1 MAMSNADPPLR
12 GRPPHYRDEFAAQ
25 AKKLCM
31 LGATD
36 FELAEF
42 FCVTSRTIY
51 LWKNSHPKFCR
62 AVKVGKLR
70 ADERVERALFN
81 RAVGYS
87 YESEKVFHFQGE
99 IVRAPIVEHVVPDP
113 GAALN
118 WLKNR
123 KWKVWGDK
131 APSGPDGGPI
141 PIITRI
147 ERVIVDPPKRDE

>member
-1 MAMSNADPPLR
+1 MSNADPPLR

-62 AVKVGKLR
+62 AVKAGKLR

-123 KWKVWGDK
+123 KWKVWGERQE
-131 APSGPDGGPI
+131 PTGPDGGPI

-147 ERVIVDPPKRDE
+147 ERVIVDAPKRDE

>member
-1 MAMSNADPPLR
+1 MSNADATIL
-12 GRPPHYRDEFAAQ
+12 GRPPYYRDEFAAQ
-25 AKKLCM
+25 ARKLCE

-36 FELAEF
+36 FELGEF
-42 FCVTSRTIY
+42 FGVTTRTIY
-51 LWKNSHPKFCR
+51 LWKNRHPKFCR
-62 AVKVGKLR
+62 AVKVGKVK

-87 YESEKVFHFQGE
+87 YESEKVFHFQGG

-123 KWKVWGDK
+123 RWKVWGDR
-131 APSGPDGGPI
+131 AHDGPDGGPI